1 VRLLERDGFV
11 ERTVFPEVPPRVE
24 YSITA
29 LGSDLLVQI
38 APVWEWIQ
46 AKMPEIRAA
55 RARFEQNAPATAA
68 P

>member
-1 VRLLERDGFV
+1 VTGIDESDQALARDV
-11 ERTVFPEVPPRVE
+11 VSRV
-24 YSITA
+24 A
-29 LGSDLLVQI
+29 D